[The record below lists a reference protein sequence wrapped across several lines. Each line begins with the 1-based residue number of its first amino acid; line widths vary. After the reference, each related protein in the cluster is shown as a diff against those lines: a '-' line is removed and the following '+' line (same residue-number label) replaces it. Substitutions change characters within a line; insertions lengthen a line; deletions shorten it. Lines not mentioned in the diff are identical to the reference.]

1 MTIFNIMTNDDWY
14 GVYVIG
20 TGLNK
25 ISATIYSF
33 SMVIILNYLT
43 YGLVLAILLDG
54 FGKYLDEKEEDS
66 NDKQILPTQTF
77 KDEEPINTE
86 IDSMQDFKLKS
97 SCHQSALNLI
107 D

>member
-20 TGLNK
+20 SEINTVAA
-25 ISATIYSF
+25 IIYSF

-54 FGKYLDEKEEDS
+54 FGRYLDEKDEGDS
-66 NDKQILPTQTF
+66 SD
-77 KDEEPINTE
+77 
-86 IDSMQDFKLKS
+86 
-97 SCHQSALNLI
+97 
-107 D
+107 